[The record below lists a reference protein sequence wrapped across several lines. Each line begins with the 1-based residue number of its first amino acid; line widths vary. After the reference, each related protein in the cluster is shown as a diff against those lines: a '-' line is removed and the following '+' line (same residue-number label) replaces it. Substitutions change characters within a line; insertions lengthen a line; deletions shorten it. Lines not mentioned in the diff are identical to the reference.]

1 MKEMITCYK
10 SSRLL
15 NKFSSSEPQEMY
27 KEQFV
32 EYAPRCKTAKS
43 YGWKSE
49 VLSATIYGRLHD
61 TYTHF

>member
-1 MKEMITCYK
+1 MQHPPYNNTPESNIKVSRMKEMITCYK

-32 EYAPRCKTAKS
+32 EYAHRCKAAKS
-43 YGWKSE
+43 YG
-49 VLSATIYGRLHD
+49 
-61 TYTHF
+61 

>member
-32 EYAPRCKTAKS
+32 EYAHRCKTAKS
-43 YGWKSE
+43 YG
-49 VLSATIYGRLHD
+49 
-61 TYTHF
+61 

>member
-32 EYAPRCKTAKS
+32 EYAHRCKAAKS

-49 VLSATIYGRLHD
+49 VWVQIFPIGDNLW
-61 TYTHF
+61 